1 MDNNITLGTIYFKQS
16 KISRVLPLA
25 FFRYPLENYFTNI
38 QYRESRTIKK
48 HYILCSVF
56 QKITNCRHVQI
67 EI

>member
-38 QYRESRTIKK
+38 QDRESRTIKNTTS
-48 HYILCSVF
+48 CAVF
-56 QKITNCRHVQI
+56 FKKITNYRHVQI